1 MIMYLAKPQFNG
13 LKQKTFALKYDAI
26 KYLEEVT
33 GYEMD
38 KVTKFKGTDVTFY
51 ARTTV
56 WNTAQDVVF
65 TPGDMIRAEFATYD
79 WELVGKLV
87 EVE

>member
-1 MIMYLAKPQFNG
+1 MYLAKPQFNG

-38 KVTKFKGTDVTFY
+38 KETKFKGTDLVFTMITDVDNY
-51 ARTTV
+51 V
-56 WNTAQDVVF
+56 EDVVF

-79 WELVGKLV
+79 WELVGKLE

>member
-13 LKQKTFALKYDAI
+13 LKQKTFALKYDAV

-38 KVTKFKGTDVTFY
+38 KETKFKGTDLVFDTEIEG
-51 ARTTV
+51 
-56 WNTAQDVVF
+56 VVF

-79 WELVGKLV
+79 WELVGKLE
-87 EVE
+87 EVA

>member
-1 MIMYLAKPQFNG
+1 MYLANPTLNG
-13 LKQKTFALKYDAI
+13 LHKKTFTLKYDAI

-38 KVTKFKGTDVTFY
+38 KETKFKGTDVVFTMIADADNY
-51 ARTTV
+51 V
-56 WNTAQDVVF
+56 EGVVF

-79 WELVGKLV
+79 WELIGKLT
-87 EVE
+87 EV